1 MERYTATD
9 IEQVSVA
16 FDAPDVGA
24 DEDDVDDDQG
34 DYQPDASLE
43 IEHGSGLIDK
53 IDVGPDGAAVLH
65 EMVQEDEFE
74 INVALA

>member
-16 FDAPDVGA
+16 FDAPDGA
-24 DEDDVDDDQG
+24 DTDPLDGDDYD
-34 DYQPDASLE
+34 PDASIE
-43 IEHGSGLIDK
+43 IEHGSGAIDQ
-53 IDVGPDGAAVLH
+53 IEVGSEGAAVLH